1 MIELLP
7 ILYADSPEPL
17 YLQLYKY
24 IRRRIE
30 SGDIPAHA
38 KMPSKRK
45 LADSLDISQNTVN
58 AAYQQLVAEGYLE
71 ARTRSGFYVGTVVED
86 GFFARP
92 LRSKQTIQEWADE
105 RDGYDF
111 VFDHASVDRS
121 AFPLDIWRRLYR
133 DALFEKDNL
142 LPLGDPQGDYGLR
155 YEISEYLYRSRG
167 VQCSPGHLVVGSG
180 TQTLLLLLVQIIG
193 WNRKYAMEDPGY
205 SKARKVL
212 QHNGAEVVP
221 IPLDK
226 EGLSVRVLQEHEADI
241 VYVTPSHQFPT
252 GIVMPI
258 SRRYELLQW
267 AVEKSE
273 RYIIEDDYDSE
284 FRYSSKPIPSLQ
296 GLDTNGKVIYM
307 GTFSKALMPS
317 LRLSYMVLPTE
328 LLAVYRDRFSFY
340 SQTASRIEQQVME
353 RFMREGFWTSH
364 IQKMR
369 SLYGRKKEV
378 LVSALQRS
386 FGNELHIQGQD
397 GGLHVLVGFDRQL
410 SERELI
416 DRAKREKVLVQSLS
430 MHYADNTRPELCK
443 MVLLGFANLTAD
455 QIQEGVLR
463 LERAW
468 SDIGERL

>member
-1 MIELLP
+1 MIDLLP
-7 ILYADSPEPL
+7 ILTTDSPEPL

-24 IRRRIE
+24 IRRQIE

-45 LADSLDISQNTVN
+45 LANSLKISQNTVTT
-58 AAYQQLVAEGYLE
+58 AYQQLVAEGYLD
-71 ARTRSGFYVGTVVED
+71 ARTRSGHYVGTVAED
-86 GFFARP
+86 GFVPRP
-92 LRSKQTIQEWADE
+92 LRSKQTMKEWADE

-111 VFDHASVDRS
+111 VFDHASVDCS
-121 AFPLDIWRRLYR
+121 AFPLDSWRRLYK
-133 DALFEKDNL
+133 DVLFETESL
-142 LPLGDPQGDYGLR
+142 VTLGDPQGDYGLR
-155 YEISEYLYRSRG
+155 NEISEYLYRSRG
-167 VQCSPGHLVVGSG
+167 VQCSPGHLIVGSG

-212 QHNGAEVVP
+212 QHNGAQIEP
-221 IPLDK
+221 IPLDQ
-226 EGLSVRVLQEHEADI
+226 EGLSIRALQEQEVDI

-267 AVEKSE
+267 AAEKSE

-328 LLAVYRDRFSFY
+328 LLDIYRVRFSFY
-340 SQTASRIEQQVME
+340 SQTVSRIEQQVME
-353 RFMREGFWTSH
+353 RFMREGFWASH

-369 SLYGRKKEV
+369 NLYERKKEV
-378 LVSALQRS
+378 LVSSLRRS
-386 FGNELHIQGQD
+386 FGNELQIEGLD
-397 GGLHVLVGFDRQL
+397 GGLHVIVGFDRPI

-416 DRAKREKVLVQSLS
+416 RRAKQEKVLVQSLS
-430 MHYADNTRPELCK
+430 LHYADNTRPELCN

-468 SDIGERL
+468 SDIGESP

>member
-7 ILYADSPEPL
+7 ILDADSPEPL

-24 IRRRIE
+24 IRRHIE
-30 SGDIPAHA
+30 SGDISAHT

-45 LADSLDISQNTVN
+45 LANSLRISQNTVN

-71 ARTRSGFYVGTVVED
+71 ARIRSGHYVGTVVED
-86 GFFARP
+86 GFFASPPRAS
-92 LRSKQTIQEWADE
+92 RTIKEWTDE
-105 RDGYDF
+105 RDEYDF
-111 VFDHASVDRS
+111 VFDHASVDCS
-121 AFPLDIWRRLYR
+121 AFPFDTWRRLYK
-133 DALFEKDNL
+133 DALFEEENL

-155 YEISEYLYRSRG
+155 CEISEYLYRSRG
-167 VQCSPGHLVVGSG
+167 VQCSPGQLVIGSG
-180 TQTLLLLLVQIIG
+180 TQTLLLLLVQILG

-205 SKARKVL
+205 SRARKVL
-212 QHNGAEVVP
+212 LHNGVQVSP
-221 IPLDK
+221 IPLDQ
-226 EGLSVRVLQEHEADI
+226 EGLSIRALREQEADI

-252 GIVMPI
+252 GIVMSI

-267 AVEKSE
+267 AVEKSA

-296 GLDTNGKVIYM
+296 GLDTNGRVIYM

-317 LRLSYMVLPTE
+317 LRFSYMVLPAE
-328 LLAVYRDRFSFY
+328 LLDIYRDRFSFY
-340 SQTASRIEQQVME
+340 FQTVSRIEQKVME
-353 RFMREGFWTSH
+353 RFMREGFWSSH

-369 SLYGRKKEV
+369 NVYGRKKDV
-378 LVSALQRS
+378 LVSALRRS
-386 FGNELHIQGQD
+386 FGNELQIQGQD
-397 GGLHVLVGFDRQL
+397 GGLHVLAGFDRTI

-416 DRAKREKVLVQSLS
+416 DRAKQEKVLVHPFS
-430 MHYADNTRPELCK
+430 MHYADNTRPELCR

-468 SDIGERL
+468 SDIIIN